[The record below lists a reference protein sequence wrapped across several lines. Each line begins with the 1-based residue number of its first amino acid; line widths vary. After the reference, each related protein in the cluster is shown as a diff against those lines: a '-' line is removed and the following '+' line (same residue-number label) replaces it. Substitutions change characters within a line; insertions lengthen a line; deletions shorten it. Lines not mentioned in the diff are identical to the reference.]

1 MIDLHA
7 LREKYRE
14 MKRLR
19 EQHDAGSPVDPR
31 PAMRALASRFP
42 GALREIDELPM
53 DEIDARIASLDR
65 ALAGGEVEPWMR
77 ALARYHAWMRLA
89 LRVRL
94 ACATERSEARAR
106 AWLEVATR
114 QHEDDVDPRAL
125 DDETLRAILRPPG
138 GRLHRVVLA
147 RVGEELGVEP
157 HVIDAHL
164 KGPRRR

>member
-31 PAMRALASRFP
+31 PAMRALATRFP

-53 DEIDARIASLDR
+53 DAIDARIASLDR
-65 ALAGGEVEPWMR
+65 ALSGAEIEPWMR

-89 LRVRL
+89 LRLRL
-94 ACATERSEARAR
+94 ACASERSEARAR
-106 AWLEVATR
+106 EWLEGAAR
-114 QHEDDVDPRAL
+114 PHDDDVDPRGL
-125 DDETLRAILRPPG
+125 DDATLHAILRPPE

-147 RVGEELGVEP
+147 RVALELGVDAQT
-157 HVIDAHL
+157 IDGYL